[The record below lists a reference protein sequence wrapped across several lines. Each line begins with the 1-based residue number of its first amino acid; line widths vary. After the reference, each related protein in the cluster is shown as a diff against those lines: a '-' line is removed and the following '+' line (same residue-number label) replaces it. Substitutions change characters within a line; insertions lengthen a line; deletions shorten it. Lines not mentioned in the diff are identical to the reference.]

1 MKQEKYEQK
10 GKSAKIVSIVILGI
24 ILALLLVIIV
34 LVMTSQNTGSLS
46 EDKMQ
51 ENAELAEKFQQEG
64 KENVTESEFY
74 TKKLEKFDVNKGSG
88 KNNSG
93 DESAEPDNDYLCSY
107 SSERLITEEDI
118 EKFKKGKYKNLP
130 EGKDIIQMIINE
142 MYAKYGYEFQSEEIQ
157 EYFENKEWYKEVNS
171 YNSNMD
177 DIFSEMTEIEKENVK
192 FLSAHKEGE

>member
-24 ILALLLVIIV
+24 ILAVLLVIIV
-34 LVMTSQNTGSLS
+34 FVMISQNTGSLS

-64 KENVTESEFY
+64 KEYVTESEFY

>member
-10 GKSAKIVSIVILGI
+10 GKSSKIVSIVILGI
-24 ILALLLVIIV
+24 ILAVLLVIIV
-34 LVMTSQNTGSLS
+34 FVMISQNTGSLS

-64 KENVTESEFY
+64 KEYVTESEFY